1 MENTKDLT
9 LVDKDLLEIDEA
21 DKDKNRFTLSKNTP
35 VQEQL
40 ILHALQRTP
49 DRFIRTRPGK
59 GGGTFKY
66 VTGAYMKKT
75 LNYMFGWLWD
85 SEVVRSENVIIDG
98 VILEI
103 VVDVKCTFKVWDE
116 KTQTY
121 LMITKT
127 QAGGAEVK
135 YKKGTKIPMDFAND
149 RKAAITDGVKKCAS
163 ELGIASDVY
172 SEDEFRDIPADVAND
187 VRESAKP
194 SRKKSI
200 KVEVDN
206 TAKEENPVY
215 TTEEKTITK
224 KEMKPGAIIK
234 GEAEPVP
241 SEPQNEPIQE
251 EAKKEVIDVKEE
263 KEEPKTENK
272 EDFKEIVKAEAKE
285 IRESLS
291 PAELRELND
300 IIMEGT
306 DKEKSELEQAFSNP
320 LFDKDERLNAVK
332 KILAGEVEDAHSPIK
347 KEEPIEIKPVKS
359 VLDQMESGELD
370 FDGDLGDNPKRTEA
384 QNAKMFKCWEEYM
397 TVKGMAHLLKLPEND
412 ENMRKAISHVIK
424 REITSRAE
432 ITMEEAASF
441 IEALTIGIEKIRQ
454 QNPSSK

>member
-1 MENTKDLT
+1 MSENKELT

-49 DRFIRTRPGK
+49 HRFIRQRPGK

-98 VILEI
+98 VITEI
-103 VVDVKCTFKVWDE
+103 VVDVKCTFRVYDE
-116 KTQTY
+116 KTKEY
-121 LMITKT
+121 LTITKT

-172 SEDEFRDIPADVAND
+172 SEDEFRDIPEDVAKD

-200 KVEVDN
+200 KVDVDN
-206 TAKEENPVY
+206 TEEEKNPVY
-215 TTEEKTITK
+215 TTESKTIE
-224 KEMKPGAIIK
+224 KE
-234 GEAEPVP
+234 
-241 SEPQNEPIQE
+241 
-251 EAKKEVIDVKEE
+251 VKEE
-263 KEEPKTENK
+263 TKSPIKETEEVK
-272 EDFKEIVKAEAKE
+272 EDYKEIIKAEAKE
-285 IRESLS
+285 IRESLTAS
-291 PAELRELND
+291 ELRELND

-306 DKEKSELEQAFSNP
+306 DKEKEELELAFSNP
-320 LFDKDERLNAVK
+320 LFTKEERLSAVK
-332 KILAGEVEDAHSPIK
+332 KVLSGDIEDAHSVK
-347 KEEPIEIKPVKS
+347 KEEEVAPEVIKTPKT
-359 VLDQMESGELD
+359 VLEKMEDGELD
-370 FDGDLGDNPKRTEA
+370 FDGDLDDNPKRTDA
-384 QNAKMFKCWEEYM
+384 QNAKIFKCWEEYM
-397 TVKGMAHLLKLPEND
+397 TAKGMAHLLKLPEND

-432 ITMEEAASF
+432 ITIDEAASF
-441 IEALTIGIEKIRQ
+441 INALEIGTAKLKER
-454 QNPSSK
+454 NPSSM